1 MRPGLTI
8 GEFAQVTHL
17 SVRTLRRYH
26 ERGLLEPAVVDP
38 DSGYRYYTSEQIPAA
53 QVIHRLRELDMPLRE
68 VREVLATP
76 DPGARASLVAPH
88 LSRLESGLD
97 RTRLAVTSLRRLL
110 QPEPEQFD
118 VELRSVPPMTVA
130 AIGEAVDQ
138 ARVLGWYHAAMAEL
152 DTALAG
158 RRVTGPPGGRYA
170 NELFTDGCGNV
181 LVYRPIAEPVGAE
194 NCVISCDLGIFADL
208 AAEPVPAQYPDAGAP
223 SRWIHAPGGRVLL
236 QRPVRSVAVVVIG
249 VLTQDQPQVPLA
261 GDQHPVQ
268 ALAAGTGD
276 PPFGDRVRA
285 WRLDRGL
292 DDRHADGGEH
302 RVGRGGELGVPV
314 MYQKLQA
321 VSLFCEVHEQVA
333 GLLGHPRAGGAGSDA
348 GQVHPGGCRAR

>member
-1 MRPGLTI
+1 MRPGLTV

-76 DPGARASLVAPH
+76 DPDARASLVAAH
-88 LSRLESGLD
+88 LSRLESELD
-97 RTRLAVTSLRRLL
+97 RTRMAVTSLRRLL
-110 QPEPEQFD
+110 QPEAGRFD

-158 RRVTGPPGGRYA
+158 RQVTGPPGGRYA
-170 NELFTDGCGNV
+170 NELFTAGRGDV
-181 LVYRPIAEPVGAE
+181 LVYRP
-194 NCVISCDLGIFADL
+194 
-208 AAEPVPAQYPDAGAP
+208 AAEPPAV
-223 SRWIHAPGGRVLL
+223 GRV
-236 QRPVRSVAVVVIG
+236 RPVILPAVE
-249 VLTQDQPQVPLA
+249 LA
-261 GDQHPVQ
+261 V
-268 ALAAGTGD
+268 T
-276 PPFGDRVRA
+276 
-285 WRLDRGL
+285 
-292 DDRHADGGEH
+292 
-302 RVGRGGELGVPV
+302 
-314 MYQKLQA
+314 
-321 VSLFCEVHEQVA
+321 
-333 GLLGHPRAGGAGSDA
+333 
-348 GQVHPGGCRAR
+348 VHPGSHDDIDVTYGRLGAYITGHALAIDGPVHERYLTGPRDDPDPDTWRTEIGWPIFRLAPGLSH

>member
-1 MRPGLTI
+1 MRPGLAI

-26 ERGLLEPAVVDP
+26 DRGLLEPAVVDP

-76 DPGARASLVAPH
+76 DPGARASLVAAH

-170 NELFTDGCGNV
+170 NELFTDGCGDV
-181 LVYRPIAEPVGAE
+181 LVYRPVAEPP
-194 NCVISCDLGIFADL
+194 
-208 AAEPVPAQYPDAGAP
+208 AA
-223 SRWIHAPGGRVLL
+223 GRV
-236 QRPVRSVAVVVIG
+236 RPVFLPAVELAVTVHSG
-249 VLTQDQPQVPLA
+249 PLDDIDVTYGRLGA
-261 GDQHPVQ
+261 YITGH
-268 ALAAGTGD
+268 ALA
-276 PPFGDRVRA
+276 V
-285 WRLDRGL
+285 
-292 DDRHADGGEH
+292 DG
-302 RVGRGGELGVPV
+302 PV
-314 MYQKLQA
+314 HDSHPTFCQHFFEF
-321 VSLFCEVHEQVA
+321 VSAF
-333 GLLGHPRAGGAGSDA
+333 
-348 GQVHPGGCRAR
+348 